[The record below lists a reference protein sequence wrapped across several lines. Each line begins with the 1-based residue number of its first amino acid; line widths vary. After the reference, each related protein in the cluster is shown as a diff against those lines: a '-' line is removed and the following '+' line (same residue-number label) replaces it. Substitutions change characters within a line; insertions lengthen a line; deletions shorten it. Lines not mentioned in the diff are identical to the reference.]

1 MALTPRTRRRLVV
14 GGVVASLAALAVDTA
29 APAVTDPVR
38 SAVARAVT
46 PVQERLTLPADNE
59 ADRLRR
65 QRDEARRALARR
77 GDDEQLRRG
86 LGDLLG
92 SSAAADR
99 RVVPARVVGFT
110 PATAAGERQLVTID
124 AGSRDGIRAHQ
135 TVIATQGLVGRTVT
149 VRPTSADV
157 ELVTS
162 PGAVVGARVTRSRA
176 IGSVAATPGPAVPAR
191 RPGEVTLTLV
201 ELGDVRTGDQVR
213 TLGSVD
219 DRPYVR
225 DVVIGR
231 VVGVDP
237 DRGQLGRTARVEPA
251 VDVGSLD
258 VVGVVQPAPADG
270 PRPAATGTGSS

>member
-1 MALTPRTRRRLVV
+1 M
-14 GGVVASLAALAVDTA
+14 
-29 APAVTDPVR
+29 
-38 SAVARAVT
+38 
-46 PVQERLTLPADNE
+46 
-59 ADRLRR
+59 
-65 QRDEARRALARR
+65 
-77 GDDEQLRRG
+77 
-86 LGDLLG
+86 
-92 SSAAADR
+92 
-99 RVVPARVVGFT
+99 
-110 PATAAGERQLVTID
+110 
-124 AGSRDGIRAHQ
+124 
-135 TVIATQGLVGRTVT
+135 
-149 VRPTSADV
+149 
-157 ELVTS
+157 
-162 PGAVVGARVTRSRA
+162 
-176 IGSVAATPGPAVPAR
+176 
-191 RPGEVTLTLV
+191 TLTLV